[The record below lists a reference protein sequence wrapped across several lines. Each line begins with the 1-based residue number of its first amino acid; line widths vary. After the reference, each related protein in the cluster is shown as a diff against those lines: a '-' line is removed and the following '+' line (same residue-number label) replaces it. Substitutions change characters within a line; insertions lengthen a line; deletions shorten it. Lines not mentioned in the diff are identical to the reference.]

1 MHTKTTVLLIA
12 LTLPGPALAD
22 APPTAEHQ
30 ARQPS
35 QRDLWLEEVRA
46 QRQAWE
52 AKHQAAK
59 EASNARLRRL
69 DPWGAARLEAMER
82 DVTARREAVRDR
94 NEKMHR
100 EQQQAQE
107 QAMEAWRQQITPY
120 GWDNRWY
127 YRGY

>member
-1 MHTKTTVLLIA
+1 MHTKTTALFIA
-12 LTLPGPALAD
+12 LTLPGLALAD
-22 APPTAEHQ
+22 DAPPVEHQ

-69 DPWGAARLEAMER
+69 DPWAAARLEAMER
-82 DVTARREAVRDR
+82 DVTARREALRDR

-107 QAMEAWRQQITPY
+107 QAMETWRQQITPY